1 MGSFSRVFALTTPTT
16 EPTQFVA
23 GDTAK
28 WLKTLAE
35 YPASA
40 GWALAYTL
48 INSANKITFGSTAQ
62 GTDFLVNVSATTT
75 ATWAAG
81 TYAWRAQVSKS
92 GEVFTVG
99 QGSLV
104 IKAAFSAATLETR
117 STSAIMLDN
126 VNAALTKTASENVLE
141 YEIAG
146 RRLKHYSM
154 GELLQLRDRLTAD
167 VARETAAA
175 NIANGLGNPGR
186 IYVRF

>member
-16 EPTQFVA
+16 EPTKIIA

-28 WLKTLAE
+28 WLKTFAD
-35 YPASA
+35 YHAA
-40 GWALAYTL
+40 DGWALAYTL
-48 INSANKITFGSTAQ
+48 INADHKITFNTTAQ
-62 GTDFLVNVSATTT
+62 GDSFLVNVSAATT
-75 ATWAAG
+75 AAWQAG
-81 TYAWRAQVSKS
+81 TYAYRAAVSKS
-92 GEVFTVG
+92 GEVYTVG
-99 QGSLV
+99 SGSIV
-104 IKAAFSAATLETR
+104 IAHTFDVNKLDVR
-117 STSAIMLDN
+117 STAAIMLDN

-154 GELLQLRDRLTAD
+154 GELLQLRDRLTAE
-167 VARETAAA
+167 VARETVAA